1 MEAGGLGSFDFSL
14 RGTWVEKFE
23 QQPVPGGA
31 VEDCA
36 GFWGGS
42 CERPRPEWKHMLN
55 TVWTTPWDGLSLT
68 AAWRYVGEVKE
79 FELDRYTADAQHYI
93 DLSGTYYADW
103 FGEETV
109 VTAGISNVL
118 DNDPPVSGLFG
129 NVSVFGNGNTIPAT
143 WDALGRYWFVG
154 LTQRF

>member
-1 MEAGGLGSFDFSL
+1 
-14 RGTWVEKFE
+14 
-23 QQPVPGGA
+23 
-31 VEDCA
+31 
-36 GFWGGS
+36 S

-55 TVWTTPWDGLSLT
+55 TVWTTPLDNLSVT
-68 AAWRYVGEVKE
+68 AAWRYVGEVDE
-79 FELDRYTADAQHYI
+79 FEQDRYTASGRHYI

-109 VTAGISNVL
+109 VTAGVSNL
-118 DNDPPVSGLFG
+118 FDRDPPVSGLFG

-143 WDALGRYWFVG
+143 WDALGRYWFVN

>member
-1 MEAGGLGSFDFSL
+1 
-14 RGTWVEKFE
+14 
-23 QQPVPGGA
+23 
-31 VEDCA
+31 
-36 GFWGGS
+36 
-42 CERPRPEWKHMLN
+42 MLN
-55 TVWTTPWDGLSLT
+55 TVWTTPWDGLSLS
-68 AAWRYVGEVKE
+68 AAWRYTGEVEE
-79 FELDRYTADAQHYI
+79 FEQDRFTADAQNYV

-109 VTAGISNVL
+109 ITAGVNNVL

-129 NVSVFGNGNTIPAT
+129 TVAVFGNGNTIPAT